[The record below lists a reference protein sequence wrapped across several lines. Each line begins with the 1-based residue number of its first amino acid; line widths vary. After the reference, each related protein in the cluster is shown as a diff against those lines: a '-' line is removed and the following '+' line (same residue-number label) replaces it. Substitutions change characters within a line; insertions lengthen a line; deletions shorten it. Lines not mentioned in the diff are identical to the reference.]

1 VVLWVASGLIILQ
14 QMNTTKGVGWIDKG
28 IENIYGYEPT
38 KGKRVTRELDDT
50 YELEK
55 TSRRGTK
62 TKKISKKRGERF
74 LKQTAKKATRNESE
88 KGKARDKKKTM
99 RIMKRKSSAYGLKK
113 LATKR
118 RVKRNK

>member
-1 VVLWVASGLIILQ
+1 
-14 QMNTTKGVGWIDKG
+14 VGWIDKG
-28 IENIYGYEPT
+28 IENIYGHEPT